1 VKPEVQVIN
10 PKQLLCCF
18 HFCSTPGGLVWAGQC
33 DAVWCDATIV
43 GICSC
48 NLQQSLKHMQDQRAK
63 ADKEA
68 EEVAQQRM
76 VCHAYWAYYIVG
88 STRST
93 AHIWNSD
100 TVQAPRA

>member
-1 VKPEVQVIN
+1 
-10 PKQLLCCF
+10 
-18 HFCSTPGGLVWAGQC
+18 
-33 DAVWCDATIV
+33 
-43 GICSC
+43 
-48 NLQQSLKHMQDQRAK
+48 MQDQRAK